1 MQPPLTLALGVVF
14 VLFAGVNSYLMLRG
28 DRHSN
33 PRAQAWRVRAHRII
47 GYLFTFLYCVMSYH
61 MVLRLKG
68 LSDELSPRNIVHA
81 SLALILL
88 PLLLIKVAVA
98 RHYKRPTT
106 TLRVLGLSITG
117 ISYLLVIIN
126 LGAYLLR
133 SASPATVPGYISVF
147 VTTVC
152 ATMLLALLWR
162 RSKPADALIGLDSVD
177 KSGSGRSSVVLKL
190 ARIHRQTHDAKT
202 LRFLV
207 PHDCRIS
214 FRPGQFL
221 KFNWAIDGKTLPR
234 CYSICSSPSQ
244 TGYIEIT
251 PKQTASG
258 YVSGFLNQKASIGL
272 TVEVSEP
279 AGQFYFDETQ
289 HQRIVLIAGGSGITP
304 FMSMLRYIDDRCLST
319 EVTLLYFV
327 RTSKDIIFE
336 TELKSLQ
343 ARLPRLHVA
352 TVLSQP
358 DSRWVGLTG
367 HLTQDLIEINVED
380 VTSSTFF
387 ICGPPGMMKAAR
399 EVLEAMKVSSARIK
413 QENFGAGQVPTNTEQ
428 IPPTQIVL
436 VEFARSKQTRLVSSS
451 ATLLETAEACGIQ
464 MPYSCR
470 EGQCGTCATKL
481 LKGRVHMDS
490 QDGLTSELK
499 ERGYILPCVSHA
511 KGDVT
516 IDA

>member
-1 MQPPLTLALGVVF
+1 MQPPLTLVLAVVF
-14 VLFAGVNSYLMLRG
+14 VLLAGVNSYLMLRG

-33 PRAQAWRVRAHRII
+33 PAARAWRVRAHRII
-47 GYLFTFLYCVMSYH
+47 GYLFTFLYCVMTYH

-68 LSDELSPRNIVHA
+68 LSDELSPRNIIHA

-88 PLLLIKVAVA
+88 PLLVAKVVVA
-98 RHYKRPTT
+98 RHHKRPTT

-133 SASPATVPGYISVF
+133 SASPASVPPFISIF
-147 VTTVC
+147 AMAGC
-152 ATMLLALLWR
+152 GIIFIALLWR
-162 RSKPADALIGLDSVD
+162 RSRRADVPIGLDNVD
-177 KSGSGRSSVVLKL
+177 KSESGRSSCVLQL
-190 ARIHRQTHDAKT
+190 ARIEPQTQDAKT
-202 LRFLV
+202 LRLV
-207 PHDCRIS
+207 VPRDCRIS

-221 KFNWAIDGKTLPR
+221 RFNWAIDGNTLPR

-244 TGYIEIT
+244 MGYIEIT
-251 PKQTASG
+251 PKQTAG
-258 YVSGFLNQKASIGL
+258 GHVSVFLNQKASIGL
-272 TVEVSEP
+272 RVEASTP
-279 AGQFYFDETQ
+279 AGQFCFDETQ
-289 HQRIVLIAGGSGITP
+289 HRGIVLIAGGSGITP

-343 ARLPRLHVA
+343 SRLPRFHLV

-358 DSRWVGLTG
+358 DPRWIGPTG
-367 HLTQDLIEINVED
+367 HLTRDLIEISVDD

-413 QENFGAGQVPTNTEQ
+413 QENFGAGQVPTNTEH
-428 IPPTQIVL
+428 IPPTQTVL

-470 EGQCGTCATKL
+470 EGQCGTCASKL

-490 QDGLTSELK
+490 EDGLTSELK

-511 KGDVT
+511 KEDVT

>member
-1 MQPPLTLALGVVF
+1 MHPPLTLLLGVVF
-14 VLFAGVNSYLMLRG
+14 VFFAGVNSYLMLRG
-28 DRHSN
+28 DRHSHLAAR
-33 PRAQAWRVRAHRII
+33 PWRVQAHRII
-47 GYLFTFLYCVMSYH
+47 GYLFTFLYCVMTYH

-68 LSDELSPRNIVHA
+68 LSDELSPRNVIHA

-88 PLLLIKVAVA
+88 PLLVAKVVMA
-98 RHYKRPTT
+98 RHYKRQMM
-106 TLRVLGLSITG
+106 TLRIFGLSITG

-126 LGAYLLR
+126 LGAYLLQ
-133 SASPATVPGYISVF
+133 SASPATVPGYISVLAIS
-147 VTTVC
+147 VC
-152 ATMLLALLWR
+152 AAILLALLWR
-162 RSKPADALIGLDSVD
+162 RSKIAVALVGVDGVD
-177 KSGSGRSSVVLKL
+177 KPGSGRSSVVLEL

-207 PHDCRIS
+207 PHNYRIP

-221 KFNWAIDGKTLPR
+221 KFNWAIDGRTLPR

-258 YVSGFLNQKASIGL
+258 YVSGFLNQKASVGL

-279 AGQFYFDETQ
+279 AGQFYFDETEHRQ
-289 HQRIVLIAGGSGITP
+289 IVLIAGGSGITP
-304 FMSMLRYIDDRCLST
+304 FMSMLRYIDDHCLST

-327 RTSKDIIFE
+327 RTREDVIFE
-336 TELKSLQ
+336 RQLKSLQ
-343 ARLPRLHVA
+343 ARLPRFHLV

-358 DSRWVGLTG
+358 DPGWLGLTG
-367 HLTQDLIEINVED
+367 HLTRDMIEINVED

-399 EVLEAMKVSSARIK
+399 EILDSMKVSSARIK
-413 QENFGAGQVPTNTEQ
+413 QENFGAGQAPTNTEH
-428 IPPTQIVL
+428 ILPTQIVR
-436 VEFARSKQTRLVSSS
+436 VEFARSKQTRFVSSS
-451 ATLLETAEACGIQ
+451 ATLLESAEACGIQ

-470 EGQCGTCATKL
+470 AGQCRTCATKL
-481 LKGRVHMDS
+481 LKGRVHMNS
-490 QDGLTSELK
+490 EDGLTSELK
-499 ERGYILPCVSHA
+499 ERGFVLPCVSHPQ
-511 KGDVT
+511 GDVT